1 MVWTAATL
9 FSRIAGLSSPRINLE
24 AARVYDSVP
33 AIGRYSWSN
42 EASLNRMA
50 SAYHKVIYALR
61 MSNTLARAPSTDL
74 LHNRQDVGFELISAE
89 STYTDVD
96 LLWVRVCL
104 VACSQTKNNVWGCL
118 GYFLENWNGICLR
131 AIELQLTTSCNYWR
145 WTLPVMVLERWPEIW
160 PRRCWEELLLLR
172 GIFLTFTFV
181 PCLLGT
187 NWMLFAPSKA
197 TKASGKEMGFLSLF
211 PASLEYYLIF
221 MWRFERWPSSLRKT
235 IGSSSFSFS
244 VFRMTNSV
252 NAVLRCHPANIC
264 ELRRTGSSFNK
275 Y

>member
-1 MVWTAATL
+1 MWFAPVPEMVWTAATL

-61 MSNTLARAPSTDL
+61 MSNTLARTPSTDL
-74 LHNRQDVGFELISAE
+74 LHNRQDVGFELVSAE

-118 GYFLENWNGICLR
+118 GYFLEN
-131 AIELQLTTSCNYWR
+131 
-145 WTLPVMVLERWPEIW
+145 
-160 PRRCWEELLLLR
+160 
-172 GIFLTFTFV
+172 
-181 PCLLGT
+181 
-187 NWMLFAPSKA
+187 
-197 TKASGKEMGFLSLF
+197 
-211 PASLEYYLIF
+211 
-221 MWRFERWPSSLRKT
+221 
-235 IGSSSFSFS
+235 
-244 VFRMTNSV
+244 
-252 NAVLRCHPANIC
+252 
-264 ELRRTGSSFNK
+264 
-275 Y
+275 